1 MQENTTCIT
10 NTLEGTNHKIPKLNF
25 TIEHMDLIIEPFF
38 DSKTI
43 KCEQQLI
50 ITANENIHNIELDSS
65 ELEIKSVTFS
75 KSQIILKPNKD
86 ISKIRFLN
94 KIEDKKLVILF
105 DFEIPANTTF
115 YLKIEYTAQPRTGF
129 HFIEPDKYYHNKTL
143 HAWTQ
148 GEPEDTKYWLPC
160 IDNPQIKFSRS
171 VSIIAT
177 KDLLVI
183 SNGKKVE
190 SKEIELDT
198 GKKTIHTWIEDF
210 PDATYLTSIAIG
222 NFVKVEDKNL
232 KKNQNKM
239 DLTYYVPKNKEEYAK
254 ISFQDTADM
263 MKFFEDYLKTNY
275 PYSKYAQVV
284 VEDFDYDGMENTSC
298 TIYYDDILANKNIL
312 NDPCE
317 DYANRN
323 SVIAHELAHQWFGD
337 LVTCKDWSHIW
348 LNEAFASFFEAL
360 YWENKTKSFDEYIY
374 YLLKKARDYFDEACG
389 SYVRP
394 IVYSYY
400 NDPIDLFD
408 RHSYQKGACVL
419 HMIRNYIGDRDF
431 KSSLYNYLNKY
442 KFKTVETN
450 NLLETF
456 SENTNKNID
465 EFSNQWVYNSGHP
478 KISVLHYIDEKDI
491 KIKIIQKQ
499 ESKEEIDINN
509 FKFPLDIK
517 FNFSFNNTNKKKVE
531 IHTVEVSQK
540 ESEGVFQIPIDETGE
555 VGKLEWFS
563 IDPEYKILKEII
575 YNDSPKEMLLKQL
588 KEGDTAYERIQAI
601 ESFTNNGFC
610 SCKFVNDDHIIN
622 ALKNSVIKDR
632 FYGVSIE
639 AASALGMFTQSNQA
653 YESIKECINII
664 TDQKIKNQ
672 LINSLSQFEKED
684 KDMLN
689 LFIRTLKDEK
699 ESYLVR
705 SSTATAIGNI
715 TYKNKNIE
723 EYITLLKE
731 TVKENNSI
739 FKDRIAKG
747 AISAIKKFAN
757 TNDEEMLSNIM
768 DFLIWI
774 SDYKSRNTNRIRDT
788 ATATL
793 GYFLI
798 KRTKDKGTEI
808 NLNVFNHLE
817 YLLKDDPWWKTR
829 NNAIAAILVY
839 FSGNG
844 IIGLDKE
851 SIKKALDMLE
861 YAIRTDVH
869 AQVRENAQK
878 AVEYINKSQIDPTK
892 IEKVKRHI
900 IKSITQRRLLY
911 K

>member
-1 MQENTTCIT
+1 
-10 NTLEGTNHKIPKLNF
+10 
-25 TIEHMDLIIEPFF
+25 
-38 DSKTI
+38 
-43 KCEQQLI
+43 
-50 ITANENIHNIELDSS
+50 
-65 ELEIKSVTFS
+65 
-75 KSQIILKPNKD
+75 
-86 ISKIRFLN
+86 
-94 KIEDKKLVILF
+94 
-105 DFEIPANTTF
+105 
-115 YLKIEYTAQPRTGF
+115 
-129 HFIEPDKYYHNKTL
+129 
-143 HAWTQ
+143 
-148 GEPEDTKYWLPC
+148 
-160 IDNPQIKFSRS
+160 
-171 VSIIAT
+171 
-177 KDLLVI
+177 
-183 SNGKKVE
+183 
-190 SKEIELDT
+190 
-198 GKKTIHTWIEDF
+198 
-210 PDATYLTSIAIG
+210 
-222 NFVKVEDKNL
+222 
-232 KKNQNKM
+232 
-239 DLTYYVPKNKEEYAK
+239 
-254 ISFQDTADM
+254 
-263 MKFFEDYLKTNY
+263 
-275 PYSKYAQVV
+275 
-284 VEDFDYDGMENTSC
+284 
-298 TIYYDDILANKNIL
+298 
-312 NDPCE
+312 
-317 DYANRN
+317 
-323 SVIAHELAHQWFGD
+323 
-337 LVTCKDWSHIW
+337 
-348 LNEAFASFFEAL
+348 
-360 YWENKTKSFDEYIY
+360 
-374 YLLKKARDYFDEACG
+374 
-389 SYVRP
+389 
-394 IVYSYY
+394 
-400 NDPIDLFD
+400 
-408 RHSYQKGACVL
+408 
-419 HMIRNYIGDRDF
+419 
-431 KSSLYNYLNKY
+431 
-442 KFKTVETN
+442 
-450 NLLETF
+450 
-456 SENTNKNID
+456 
-465 EFSNQWVYNSGHP
+465 
-478 KISVLHYIDEKDI
+478 
-491 KIKIIQKQ
+491 
-499 ESKEEIDINN
+499 
-509 FKFPLDIK
+509 
-517 FNFSFNNTNKKKVE
+517 
-531 IHTVEVSQK
+531 
-540 ESEGVFQIPIDETGE
+540 
-555 VGKLEWFS
+555 
-563 IDPEYKILKEII
+563 
-575 YNDSPKEMLLKQL
+575 
-588 KEGDTAYERIQAI
+588 
-601 ESFTNNGFC
+601 
-610 SCKFVNDDHIIN
+610 VNDDHIIN